1 MVDFTAIGTNLLK
14 EMEYYRQTVDDATAQ
29 LEYDQREIASLRA
42 KRDALMQTVKGH
54 DDMVPQINTFATD
67 THAKFEEFNK
77 KLKLAHDAT
86 MEVAP
91 MAVDDQHAQQFVQ
104 QARKR
109 GHAQSHT

>member
-1 MVDFTAIGTNLLK
+1 MVDFTTLGQNLQT

-86 MEVAP
+86 MQSAP
-91 MAVDDQHAQQFVQ
+91 MAVDDHAQQFMQ